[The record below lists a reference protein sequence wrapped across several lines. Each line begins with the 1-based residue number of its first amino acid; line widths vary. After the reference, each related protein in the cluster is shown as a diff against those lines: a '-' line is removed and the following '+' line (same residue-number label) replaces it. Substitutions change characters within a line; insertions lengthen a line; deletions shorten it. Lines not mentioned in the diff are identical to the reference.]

1 MTGLLLL
8 VLSVITVTTAFRSNL
23 VLAGASTSV
32 RDLSLSFVG
41 GRALVSCILS
51 PDGTL
56 VLFDLLLSANVT
68 VATGALSVSTAVH
81 SDAEQLLLMWRDRNS
96 TCHAATCTGSL
107 TCVPLVRMRH
117 PCSGPVA
124 ALTILND
131 GSAAWFAWRRDSDGV
146 VPRARLVYYRCSAA
160 AAAATSAGV
169 CDVPRAPLTLRSSS
183 RAVLGIVE
191 HGLGPADGNSTPL
204 TSAFLA
210 MPRFDAFGNA
220 GAVAFVPLRA
230 GVAAVRLDDGA
241 LSVTAAAN
249 LSAAGG
255 SASLRSVRATSD
267 GLPVLMFANA
277 SSALFLAT
285 CADPMCSANTSVGQ
299 LSRVVDV
306 DASMSLVATR
316 DNAVAAVWVSNRRLQ
331 WLRCVG
337 EEQCGPR
344 LLTASA
350 DNATGVDAVAAVE
363 SATSGVLALVY
374 HELNRTSERGALRLR
389 LCANATCE
397 RFVGDF
403 VGAPVPTG
411 FAYVSVVVL
420 GAIVFCLVLCA
431 IPACVLKRKHHLR

>member
-1 MTGLLLL
+1 MILLLL
-8 VLSVITVTTAFRSNL
+8 LFLSAATAFRSNL

-51 PDGTL
+51 PDGAL
-56 VLFDLLLSANVT
+56 VLFDEPLTVNVT

-96 TCHAATCTGSL
+96 TCHAATCNRSL
-107 TCVPLVRMRH
+107 DCVSLVRMQH

-124 ALTILND
+124 ALTILSD

-146 VPRARLVYYRCSAA
+146 ARLVYYRCSPEAS
-160 AAAATSAGV
+160 ATSPSV

-183 RAVLGIVE
+183 RAVLGLVE
-191 HGLGPADGNSTPL
+191 RADGDSAPL
-204 TSAFLA
+204 TSALLA
-210 MPRFDAFGNA
+210 MPRFDVFGDA
-220 GAVAFVPLRA
+220 GTVAFVPLRA
-230 GVAAVRLDDGA
+230 GVAAVRVDDGA
-241 LSVTAAAN
+241 LSVAAAAN

-277 SSALFLAT
+277 SAALFLAT
-285 CADPMCSANTSVGQ
+285 CADAMCSANTSVGQ
-299 LSRVVDV
+299 LSRAVDV

-316 DNAVAAVWVSNRRLQ
+316 DGAVAAVWASSRRLQ

-337 EEQCGPR
+337 AERCGPR
-344 LLTASA
+344 PLTASA
-350 DNATGVDAVAAVE
+350 DSATGVDAVAAAE
-363 SATSGVLALVY
+363 SATRGVLALVY

-397 RFVGDF
+397 RFDGDF

-420 GAIVFCLVLCA
+420 GAIVFCLVVCA